1 MECVYRRVD
10 HTVPSDGQAAR
21 KRKGEEIEIRLCKA
35 WEYSSRQRQGRENA
49 GCVSSLLRW
58 VHKHIVDL
66 SISLRFPNSKHIA
79 PRHTR
84 GTNKTKIKIQQRHKT
99 L

>member
-58 VHKHIVDL
+58 VHKHIVIYLYL
-66 SISLRFPNSKHIA
+66 SAFRIQNTSHHDILEGP
-79 PRHTR
+79 TR
-84 GTNKTKIKIQQRHKT
+84 QR
-99 L
+99 